1 MRKTNWDDRLACS
14 ISGRIVLM
22 TNWGRLTKRV
32 LDVAV
37 SLLALAALA
46 LPLLLCAG
54 IVRLEDRGP
63 ALLRQRR
70 VGKDGV
76 SFRVWKLRT
85 MTEMRTDPQVP
96 DRLRA
101 DDPRITRV
109 GRVLRRTGID
119 ELPQLLN
126 VLFGAMSLVGPR
138 PTLSYQVREYSDY
151 ERRRLEVRPG
161 ITSLAVAS
169 GRNALPW
176 KKRIELDVWYIDHW
190 SLLLDLRILFQTVW
204 QVLVKQE
211 GVHGDDGANDVFVD
225 AV

>member
-1 MRKTNWDDRLACS
+1 
-14 ISGRIVLM
+14 M
-22 TNWGRLTKRV
+22 TSWGRLTKRV
-32 LDVAV
+32 LDLAV

-46 LPLLLCAG
+46 LPLLLCAAM
-54 IVRLEDRGP
+54 VALEDRGP
-63 ALLRQRR
+63 VLFRQRR
-70 VGKDGV
+70 VGKNGIL
-76 SFRVWKLRT
+76 FRVWKLRT
-85 MTEMRTDPQVP
+85 MTEMRTDPRTP

-109 GRVLRRTGID
+109 GRFLRRTGID

-126 VLFGAMSLVGPR
+126 VLSGAMSLVGPR
-138 PTLSYQVREYSDY
+138 PTLSYQVREYTDY

-176 KKRIELDVWYIDHW
+176 KKRIELDVWYVDHW
-190 SLLLDLRILFQTVW
+190 SLLLDLRILLQTVW
-204 QVLVKQE
+204 HVLVKQE
-211 GVHGDDGANDVFVD
+211 GVHGDDGANDVFFD